1 MSYTFSR
8 RDFLKYSA
16 LTAVAVAGAGLLTGC
31 EIQDPNN
38 PVIKKLGYGTTLGT
52 TGGLLKSVDTEG
64 TTGVFTFTVK
74 NNSDAP
80 LPMDPNESFVV
91 KVLDKDGNSK
101 WSNYF
106 NLSIEAVPGA
116 DGKVPDIL
124 PQLPVRTVGEYK
136 VHVPDY
142 AGHAPNP
149 EDTLHPELR
158 MTPSVQAS
166 SSNSPIFTFQPAPL
180 VRAFLT
186 LLLGSLL

>member
-16 LTAVAVAGAGLLTGC
+16 MTAVAVAGAGLLTGC

-64 TTGVFTFTVK
+64 TDGVFTFTVK

-80 LPMDPNESFVV
+80 LPMTPNDIFTV
-91 KVLDKDGNSK
+91 KVLDAKGNRK
-101 WSNYF
+101 WNNNF
-106 NLSIEAVPGA
+106 NLTIEAVPGA

-124 PQLPVRTVGEYK
+124 TNLPPRTVGEYK

-142 AGHAPNP
+142 AGYAPVP
-149 EDTLHPELR
+149 EDTLEFTYIPLPAKSPGLR
-158 MTPSVQAS
+158 MTWKIPGAD
-166 SSNSPIFTFQPAPL
+166 L
-180 VRAFLT
+180 VK
-186 LLLGSLL
+186 

>member
-64 TTGVFTFTVK
+64 TDGVFTFTVK

-80 LPMDPNESFVV
+80 LRMTTPIELFTVE
-91 KVLDKDGNSK
+91 VLDAKGNRK
-101 WSNYF
+101 WNNYF
-106 NLSIEAVPGA
+106 NLTIEAVPGE
-116 DGKVPDIL
+116 DGNAPDIL
-124 PQLPVRTVGEYK
+124 PELPARTVGEYK
-136 VHVPDY
+136 VRVPFY
-142 AGHAPNP
+142 ASSVPGP
-149 EDTLHPELR
+149 EDTLEFTYTPNPAKSPELR
-158 MTPSVQAS
+158 MTWKILGAD
-166 SSNSPIFTFQPAPL
+166 L
-180 VRAFLT
+180 VK
-186 LLLGSLL
+186 

>member
-16 LTAVAVAGAGLLTGC
+16 MTAVAVAGAGLLTGC

-80 LPMDPNESFVV
+80 LRMTPNDIFTV
-91 KVLDKDGNSK
+91 KVLDATGKTK

-106 NLSIEAVPGA
+106 NLSIKAVLGE
-116 DGKVPDIL
+116 DGKAPDIL
-124 PQLPVRTVGEYK
+124 PELPPRTVGEYK

-142 AGHAPNP
+142 AGHAPNR
-149 EDTLHPELR
+149 EDTLEFTFIPRPAKSPELR
-158 MTPSVQAS
+158 ITWKIPGAD
-166 SSNSPIFTFQPAPL
+166 L
-180 VRAFLT
+180 VK
-186 LLLGSLL
+186 

>member
-16 LTAVAVAGAGLLTGC
+16 MTAVAVAGAGLLTGC

-80 LPMDPNESFVV
+80 LRMTPNDIFTV
-91 KVLDKDGNSK
+91 KVLDAKGNRK
-101 WSNYF
+101 WNTDF
-106 NLSIEAVPGA
+106 ILTTEAVPGE
-116 DGKVPDIL
+116 DGNAPDIL
-124 PQLPVRTVGEYK
+124 PELPARTVGEYK

-142 AGHAPNP
+142 ARFAPNS
-149 EDTLHPELR
+149 EDTLEFTYIPLPAKSPELR
-158 MTPSVQAS
+158 MTWKIPGAD
-166 SSNSPIFTFQPAPL
+166 L
-180 VRAFLT
+180 VK
-186 LLLGSLL
+186 

>member
-16 LTAVAVAGAGLLTGC
+16 MTAVAVAGAGLLTGC

-116 DGKVPDIL
+116 DGEVPDIL

-142 AGHAPNP
+142 ARFAPNS
-149 EDTLHPELR
+149 EDTLEFTYIPLPAKSPELR
-158 MTPSVQAS
+158 MTWKIPGAD
-166 SSNSPIFTFQPAPL
+166 L
-180 VRAFLT
+180 VK
-186 LLLGSLL
+186 

>member
-80 LPMDPNESFVV
+80 LRMTPNDIFTV
-91 KVLDKDGNSK
+91 KVLDATGKTK

-106 NLSIEAVPGA
+106 NLFIKAVLGE
-116 DGKVPDIL
+116 DGKAPDIL
-124 PQLPVRTVGEYK
+124 PELPPRTVGEYK

-142 AGHAPNP
+142 AGYAPGP
-149 EDTLHPELR
+149 EDTLEFTFIPRPAKSPELR
-158 MTPSVQAS
+158 ITWKILGAD
-166 SSNSPIFTFQPAPL
+166 L
-180 VRAFLT
+180 VK
-186 LLLGSLL
+186 

>member
-64 TTGVFTFTVK
+64 TDGVFTFTVK

-80 LPMDPNESFVV
+80 LRMTTPIELFTVE
-91 KVLDKDGNSK
+91 VLDAKGNRK
-101 WSNYF
+101 WNNYF
-106 NLSIEAVPGA
+106 NLTIEAVPGE
-116 DGKVPDIL
+116 DGNAPDIL
-124 PQLPVRTVGEYK
+124 PELPARTVGEYK
-136 VHVPDY
+136 VRVPFY
-142 AGHAPNP
+142 ASSAPGP
-149 EDTLHPELR
+149 EDTLEFTYTPNPAKSPELR
-158 MTPSVQAS
+158 MTWKILGAD
-166 SSNSPIFTFQPAPL
+166 L
-180 VRAFLT
+180 VE
-186 LLLGSLL
+186 

>member
-16 LTAVAVAGAGLLTGC
+16 MTAVAVAGAGLLTGC

-80 LPMDPNESFVV
+80 LRMTPNDIFTV
-91 KVLDKDGNSK
+91 KVLDAKGNRK
-101 WSNYF
+101 WNNNF
-106 NLSIEAVPGA
+106 NLTIEAVLGE
-116 DGKVPDIL
+116 DGNVPDIL
-124 PQLPVRTVGEYK
+124 PELPARTVGEYK

-142 AGHAPNP
+142 AGYAPGP
-149 EDTLHPELR
+149 EDTLEFTYIPNPAKSPELR
-158 MTPSVQAS
+158 MTWKIPGADRVK
-166 SSNSPIFTFQPAPL
+166 
-180 VRAFLT
+180 
-186 LLLGSLL
+186 

>member
-16 LTAVAVAGAGLLTGC
+16 MTAVAVAGAGLLTGC

-80 LPMDPNESFVV
+80 LLMDPKESFVV

-106 NLSIEAVPGA
+106 NLSIEAVQGA

-124 PQLPVRTVGEYK
+124 PELPARTVGEYK

-142 AGHAPNP
+142 AGYAPNL
-149 EDTLHPELR
+149 EETLEFTFIPRPAKSPELR
-158 MTPSVQAS
+158 ITWKILGAD
-166 SSNSPIFTFQPAPL
+166 L
-180 VRAFLT
+180 VK
-186 LLLGSLL
+186 

>member
-16 LTAVAVAGAGLLTGC
+16 MTAVAVAGAGLLTGC

-80 LPMDPNESFVV
+80 LLMDPKESFVV

-106 NLSIEAVPGA
+106 NLSIEAVQGA

-124 PQLPVRTVGEYK
+124 PQLPARTVGEYK
-136 VHVPDY
+136 VRVPLY
-142 AGHAPNP
+142 ASSAPGP
-149 EDTLHPELR
+149 EDTLEFTYIPNPAKSPQLR
-158 MTPSVQAS
+158 MTWKIPGADLVK
-166 SSNSPIFTFQPAPL
+166 SNEGT
-180 VRAFLT
+180 
-186 LLLGSLL
+186 GK

>member
-16 LTAVAVAGAGLLTGC
+16 MTAVAVAGAGLLTGC

-106 NLSIEAVPGA
+106 NLSIEVVPGA

-142 AGHAPNP
+142 ARFAPNS
-149 EDTLHPELR
+149 EDTLEFTYIPLPAKSPELR
-158 MTPSVQAS
+158 MTWKIPGAD
-166 SSNSPIFTFQPAPL
+166 L
-180 VRAFLT
+180 VK
-186 LLLGSLL
+186 

>member
-16 LTAVAVAGAGLLTGC
+16 MTAVAVAGAGLLTGC

-80 LPMDPNESFVV
+80 LRMTPNDIFTV
-91 KVLDKDGNSK
+91 KVLDAKGNRK
-101 WSNYF
+101 WNNNF
-106 NLSIEAVPGA
+106 NLTIEAVLGE
-116 DGKVPDIL
+116 DGNVPDIL
-124 PQLPVRTVGEYK
+124 PELPPRTVGEYK
-136 VHVPDY
+136 VNVPDY
-142 AGHAPNP
+142 AGYAPGP
-149 EDTLHPELR
+149 EDTLEFTYIPNPAKSPELR
-158 MTPSVQAS
+158 MTWKIPGAD
-166 SSNSPIFTFQPAPL
+166 FAK
-180 VRAFLT
+180 
-186 LLLGSLL
+186 

>member
-16 LTAVAVAGAGLLTGC
+16 MTAVAVAGAGLLTGC

-80 LPMDPNESFVV
+80 LRMTPNDIFTV
-91 KVLDKDGNSK
+91 KVLDAKGNRK
-101 WSNYF
+101 WNNNF
-106 NLSIEAVPGA
+106 NLTIEAVLGE
-116 DGKVPDIL
+116 DGNVPDIL
-124 PQLPVRTVGEYK
+124 PELPARTVGEYK

-142 AGHAPNP
+142 AEYAPGP
-149 EDTLHPELR
+149 EDTLEFTYIPNPAKSPELR
-158 MTPSVQAS
+158 MTWKIPGADFVK
-166 SSNSPIFTFQPAPL
+166 
-180 VRAFLT
+180 
-186 LLLGSLL
+186 

>member
-16 LTAVAVAGAGLLTGC
+16 MTAVAVAGAGLLTGC

-64 TTGVFTFTVK
+64 TDGVFTFTVK
-74 NNSDAP
+74 NNSDAS
-80 LPMDPNESFVV
+80 LPMTPNDIFTV
-91 KVLDKDGNSK
+91 KVLDAKGNRK
-101 WSNYF
+101 WNNNF
-106 NLSIEAVPGA
+106 NLTIEAVPGA

-124 PQLPVRTVGEYK
+124 TNLPPRTVGEYK

-142 AGHAPNP
+142 AGYAPGP
-149 EDTLHPELR
+149 EDTLEFTYIPLPAKSPELR
-158 MTPSVQAS
+158 MTWKIPGAD
-166 SSNSPIFTFQPAPL
+166 L
-180 VRAFLT
+180 VK
-186 LLLGSLL
+186 

>member
-16 LTAVAVAGAGLLTGC
+16 MTAVAVAGAGLLTGC

-52 TGGLLKSVDTEG
+52 TGGLLKSVDTVG

-80 LPMDPNESFVV
+80 LRMTPNDIFTV
-91 KVLDKDGNSK
+91 KVLDATGKTK

-106 NLSIEAVPGA
+106 NLSIKAVLGE
-116 DGKVPDIL
+116 DGKAPDIL
-124 PQLPVRTVGEYK
+124 PELPPRTVGEYK

-149 EDTLHPELR
+149 EDTLEFIYIPNPAKSPELR
-158 MTPSVQAS
+158 ITWKILGAD
-166 SSNSPIFTFQPAPL
+166 L
-180 VRAFLT
+180 VK
-186 LLLGSLL
+186 

>member
-16 LTAVAVAGAGLLTGC
+16 MTAVAVAGAGLLTGC

-74 NNSDAP
+74 NNSGAP
-80 LPMDPNESFVV
+80 LLMDPKESFVV
-91 KVLDKDGNSK
+91 EVLDKDGNSK

-106 NLSIEAVPGA
+106 NLSIEAVQGA

-124 PQLPVRTVGEYK
+124 PELPARTVGEYK

-142 AGHAPNP
+142 AGHAPNL
-149 EDTLHPELR
+149 EETLKFTFIPRPAKSPELR
-158 MTPSVQAS
+158 IIWKILGAD
-166 SSNSPIFTFQPAPL
+166 L
-180 VRAFLT
+180 VK
-186 LLLGSLL
+186 

>member
-1 MSYTFSR
+1 MRSR
-8 RDFLKYSA
+8 TPTTLY
-16 LTAVAVAGAGLLTGC
+16 
-31 EIQDPNN
+31 Q
-38 PVIKKLGYGTTLGT
+38 KLGYGTTLGT
-52 TGGLLKSVDTEG
+52 TGGLLKSVDKDS
-64 TTGVFTFTVK
+64 TTGK
-74 NNSDAP
+74 RGLYLHGEEQLRCS

-142 AGHAPNP
+142 AGHAPNL
-149 EDTLHPELR
+149 EDTLEFTFIPRPAKSPELR
-158 MTPSVQAS
+158 ITWKIPGTDLVK
-166 SSNSPIFTFQPAPL
+166 SNEST
-180 VRAFLT
+180 
-186 LLLGSLL
+186 GK

>member
-16 LTAVAVAGAGLLTGC
+16 MTAVAVAGAGLLTGC

-64 TTGVFTFTVK
+64 PTGVFTFTVK

-116 DGKVPDIL
+116 DSKVPDIL

-142 AGHAPNP
+142 ARFAPNS
-149 EDTLHPELR
+149 EDTLEFTYIPLPAKSPQLR
-158 MTPSVQAS
+158 MTWKIPGAD
-166 SSNSPIFTFQPAPL
+166 L
-180 VRAFLT
+180 VK
-186 LLLGSLL
+186 

>member
-16 LTAVAVAGAGLLTGC
+16 MTAVAVAGAGLLTGC

-80 LPMDPNESFVV
+80 LRMTPNDIFTV
-91 KVLDKDGNSK
+91 KVLDATGKTK

-106 NLSIEAVPGA
+106 NLSIKAVLGE
-116 DGKVPDIL
+116 DGKAPDIL
-124 PQLPVRTVGEYK
+124 PELPPRTVGEYK

-149 EDTLHPELR
+149 EDPLEFIYIPNPAKSPELR
-158 MTPSVQAS
+158 ITWKIPGADLVK
-166 SSNSPIFTFQPAPL
+166 SNEST
-180 VRAFLT
+180 
-186 LLLGSLL
+186 GK

>member
-116 DGKVPDIL
+116 DSKVPDIL

-142 AGHAPNP
+142 AGYAPGP
-149 EDTLHPELR
+149 EDTLEFTYIPLPAKSPELR
-158 MTPSVQAS
+158 MTWKILGADLVK
-166 SSNSPIFTFQPAPL
+166 SNEST
-180 VRAFLT
+180 
-186 LLLGSLL
+186 GK

>member
-16 LTAVAVAGAGLLTGC
+16 MTAVAVAGAGLLTGC

-52 TGGLLKSVDTEG
+52 TGGLLKSVDLDG
-64 TTGVFTFTVK
+64 TAGVFTFTVK

-80 LPMDPNESFVV
+80 LRMTPNDIFTV
-91 KVLDKDGNSK
+91 KVLDAKGNRK

-106 NLSIEAVPGA
+106 NLSIKAVPGK
-116 DGKVPDIL
+116 DGNTPDIL
-124 PQLPVRTVGEYK
+124 PELPPRTVGEYK

-142 AGHAPNP
+142 AGYAPGP
-149 EDTLHPELR
+149 EDTLEFTYTPNPAKSPELR
-158 MTPSVQAS
+158 MTWKIPGADLVK
-166 SSNSPIFTFQPAPL
+166 SNEST
-180 VRAFLT
+180 
-186 LLLGSLL
+186 GK

>member
-64 TTGVFTFTVK
+64 TDGVFTFTVK
-74 NNSDAP
+74 NSSDAP
-80 LPMDPNESFVV
+80 LLMTPYELFTV
-91 KVLDKDGNSK
+91 KVLDAKGNRK
-101 WSNYF
+101 WNNNF
-106 NLSIEAVPGA
+106 NLTIEAVPGE
-116 DGKVPDIL
+116 DGKVPDIFPNL
-124 PQLPVRTVGEYK
+124 PPRTVGEYK

-142 AGHAPNP
+142 AGYAPGPEDILEFTYTPNP
-149 EDTLHPELR
+149 AKSPELR
-158 MTPSVQAS
+158 MTWKIPGAD
-166 SSNSPIFTFQPAPL
+166 L
-180 VRAFLT
+180 VK
-186 LLLGSLL
+186 

>member
-16 LTAVAVAGAGLLTGC
+16 MTAVAVAGAGLLTGC

-64 TTGVFTFTVK
+64 TIGVFTFTVK

-80 LPMDPNESFVV
+80 LRMTPTDIFTV
-91 KVLDKDGNSK
+91 KVLDAKGNRKWNNNFNLTIKAVLGEDGN
-101 WSNYF
+101 
-106 NLSIEAVPGA
+106 
-116 DGKVPDIL
+116 VPDIL
-124 PQLPVRTVGEYK
+124 PELPPRTVGEYK

-142 AGHAPNP
+142 AGYAPGP
-149 EDTLHPELR
+149 EDTLEFTYIPNPAKSPELR
-158 MTPSVQAS
+158 MTWKIPGAD
-166 SSNSPIFTFQPAPL
+166 L
-180 VRAFLT
+180 VK
-186 LLLGSLL
+186 

>member
-1 MSYTFSR
+1 MSYIFSR

-31 EIQDPNN
+31 EVQDPNN

-52 TGGLLKSVDTEG
+52 TGGLLKSVDLDG
-64 TTGVFTFTVK
+64 TAGVFTFTVK

-80 LPMDPNESFVV
+80 LRMSPNEIFTV
-91 KVLDKDGNSK
+91 KVLDAAGKTK

-106 NLSIEAVPGA
+106 NLTIEAVPGA

-124 PQLPVRTVGEYK
+124 TDLPARTVGEYK

-142 AGHAPNP
+142 AGYAPNP
-149 EDTLHPELR
+149 EDSLVFTYTPNPAKSPELR
-158 MTPSVQAS
+158 MTWKILGAD
-166 SSNSPIFTFQPAPL
+166 L
-180 VRAFLT
+180 VK
-186 LLLGSLL
+186 

>member
-16 LTAVAVAGAGLLTGC
+16 MTAVAVAGAGLLTGC

-64 TTGVFTFTVK
+64 TDGVFTFTVK

-80 LPMDPNESFVV
+80 LPMTPNDIFTV
-91 KVLDKDGNSK
+91 KVLDAKGNRK
-101 WSNYF
+101 WNNNF
-106 NLSIEAVPGA
+106 NLTIEAVLGE
-116 DGKVPDIL
+116 DGKAPDIL
-124 PQLPVRTVGEYK
+124 PELPPRTVGEYK

-142 AGHAPNP
+142 AGYAPGS
-149 EDTLHPELR
+149 EDTLEFTYIPLPAKSPELR
-158 MTPSVQAS
+158 MTWKIPGAD
-166 SSNSPIFTFQPAPL
+166 L
-180 VRAFLT
+180 VK
-186 LLLGSLL
+186 

>member
-16 LTAVAVAGAGLLTGC
+16 MTAVAVAGAGLLTGC

-116 DGKVPDIL
+116 DSKVPDIL

-142 AGHAPNP
+142 AWFAPNS
-149 EDTLHPELR
+149 EDTLEFTYIPLPAKSPKLR
-158 MTPSVQAS
+158 MTWKIPGAD
-166 SSNSPIFTFQPAPL
+166 L
-180 VRAFLT
+180 VK
-186 LLLGSLL
+186 

>member
-64 TTGVFTFTVK
+64 TDGVFTFTVK

-80 LPMDPNESFVV
+80 LRMTTPIELFTVE
-91 KVLDKDGNSK
+91 VLDAKGNRK
-101 WSNYF
+101 WNNNF
-106 NLSIEAVPGA
+106 NLTIEAVLGE
-116 DGKVPDIL
+116 DGKAPDIL
-124 PQLPVRTVGEYK
+124 PELPPRTVGEYK

-142 AGHAPNP
+142 AGYAPGP
-149 EDTLHPELR
+149 EDTLEFTYIPLPAKSPELR
-158 MTPSVQAS
+158 MTWKIPGAD
-166 SSNSPIFTFQPAPL
+166 L
-180 VRAFLT
+180 VK
-186 LLLGSLL
+186 

>member
-16 LTAVAVAGAGLLTGC
+16 MTAVAVAGAGLLTGC

-64 TTGVFTFTVK
+64 TAGVFTFTVK

-80 LPMDPNESFVV
+80 LLMDPKESFVV

-106 NLSIEAVPGA
+106 NLSIEAVQGA
-116 DGKVPDIL
+116 DGKVLDIL
-124 PQLPVRTVGEYK
+124 PELPARTVGEYK

-142 AGHAPNP
+142 AGHVPNP
-149 EDTLHPELR
+149 EETLEFTFIPRPAKSPELR
-158 MTPSVQAS
+158 ITWKILGAD
-166 SSNSPIFTFQPAPL
+166 L
-180 VRAFLT
+180 VK
-186 LLLGSLL
+186 

>member
-16 LTAVAVAGAGLLTGC
+16 MTAVAVAGAGLLTGC

-80 LPMDPNESFVV
+80 LRMTPNDIFTV
-91 KVLDKDGNSK
+91 KVLDATGKTK

-106 NLSIEAVPGA
+106 NLSIKAVLGE
-116 DGKVPDIL
+116 DGKAPDIL
-124 PQLPVRTVGEYK
+124 PELPPRTVGEYK

-142 AGHAPNP
+142 AGYAPNP
-149 EDTLHPELR
+149 EDTLEFIFIPRPANQPELR
-158 MTPSVQAS
+158 ITWKIPGADLVK
-166 SSNSPIFTFQPAPL
+166 SNEST
-180 VRAFLT
+180 
-186 LLLGSLL
+186 GK

>member
-16 LTAVAVAGAGLLTGC
+16 MTAVAVAGAGLLTGC

-64 TTGVFTFTVK
+64 TDGVFTFTVK

-80 LPMDPNESFVV
+80 LPMTPNELFTV
-91 KVLDKDGNSK
+91 KVLDAKGNRK
-101 WSNYF
+101 WNNNF
-106 NLSIEAVPGA
+106 NLTIEAVPGA

-124 PQLPVRTVGEYK
+124 TNLPPRTVGEYK

-142 AGHAPNP
+142 AGHAPNS
-149 EDTLHPELR
+149 EDTLEFTYIPLPAKSPELR
-158 MTPSVQAS
+158 MTWKIPGAD
-166 SSNSPIFTFQPAPL
+166 L
-180 VRAFLT
+180 VK
-186 LLLGSLL
+186 